1 MSYVYTVLASIADPD
16 AFGKAGQEW
25 AGERLGSLGA
35 TSSNASQIVMGGEM
49 SGLCIVAFEFD
60 TVDAAMAAQS
70 KIYQDADL
78 VALMRD
84 TQVNVQRRNLFRV
97 QAERG
102 SRDGAFGSVLY
113 MSGMPQDDATMDRNI
128 DMNWKH
134 ISNGA
139 NGLTWM
145 MSVASGP
152 APFNATV
159 ATWTDSLD
167 SLMSASAANF
177 ADPEVLK
184 VMADTKATVLG
195 RLLTR
200 RLF

>member
-25 AGERLGSLGA
+25 AGERLGTLGA

-97 QAERG
+97 QGRARQ
-102 SRDGAFGSVLY
+102 SR
-113 MSGMPQDDATMDRNI
+113 
-128 DMNWKH
+128 W
-134 ISNGA
+134 
-139 NGLTWM
+139 
-145 MSVASGP
+145 
-152 APFNATV
+152 
-159 ATWTDSLD
+159 
-167 SLMSASAANF
+167 
-177 ADPEVLK
+177 
-184 VMADTKATVLG
+184 
-195 RLLTR
+195 
-200 RLF
+200 